1 MLGFGGFSRSE
12 TMNKPGN
19 AGAQGG
25 GVGNFGPG
33 GVAGPTAAAAAQAAQ
48 RQRSLLQRAD
58 ADIGSLLDN
67 FSHLLK
73 AARVS
78 GRFPPWFWLNLNPI
92 SGRFPPWFWRNLNP
106 IRLILVAAFFFPGG
120 ESLGLWWNPYKKL
133 HIFFLSEVL
142 GEPQNRSTVR
152 TSNLT
157 LVVLARFTQFDS
169 ATDRFWLLSAVER
182 L

>member
-1 MLGFGGFSRSE
+1 
-12 TMNKPGN
+12 MNKGDN
-19 AGAQGG
+19 AGGQGG

-78 GRFPPWFWLNLNPI
+78 ASLTCFFDPTFVLHDAFVLSTFIFCGLRLSSSS
-92 SGRFPPWFWRNLNP
+92 SGSHVL
-106 IRLILVAAFFFPGG
+106 
-120 ESLGLWWNPYKKL
+120 SL
-133 HIFFLSEVL
+133 S
-142 GEPQNRSTVR
+142 
-152 TSNLT
+152 
-157 LVVLARFTQFDS
+157 
-169 ATDRFWLLSAVER
+169 
-182 L
+182 

>member
-1 MLGFGGFSRSE
+1 
-12 TMNKPGN
+12 MNKPSN

-73 AARVS
+73 AARINDPVRNAQEAFQMEVHAARVVQAADSLLKLVS
-78 GRFPPWFWLNLNPI
+78 ELKQSAVF
-92 SGRFPPWFWRNLNP
+92 SD
-106 IRLILVAAFFFPGG
+106 
-120 ESLGLWWNPYKKL
+120 
-133 HIFFLSEVL
+133 FLSLNRSINQRIIKL
-142 GEPQNRSTVR
+142 GELSQDTDKLLVNIGEEVTASLQELESHYYASPYR
-152 TSNLT
+152 TLEIDPEMLQPPNSDG
-157 LVVLARFTQFDS
+157 A
-169 ATDRFWLLSAVER
+169 
-182 L
+182 